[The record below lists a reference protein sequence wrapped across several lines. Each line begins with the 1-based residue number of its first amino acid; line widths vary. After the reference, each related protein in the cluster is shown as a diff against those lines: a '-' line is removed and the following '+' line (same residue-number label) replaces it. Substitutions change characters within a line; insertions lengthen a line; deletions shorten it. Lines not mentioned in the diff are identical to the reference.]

1 MYCTNSTKISAN
13 GETAMLSKASVWW
26 VSGMGGLVGDVFAW
40 VWWVGFRVCGGL
52 GGMGVG

>member
-1 MYCTNSTKISAN
+1 
-13 GETAMLSKASVWW
+13 MLSKASVWW
-26 VSGMGGLVGDVFAW
+26 VSGVGGLVGDVFAW